1 MRHHF
6 FFVIFMVQSPHL
18 LTHLFVSALFI
29 EQMIDT
35 RDLVVVF
42 QFFSGSFSK
51 QLRFFD
57 VPKA

>member
-1 MRHHF
+1 
-6 FFVIFMVQSPHL
+6 MVQSPHL